1 MLSILTA
8 AETEMYENSKQKEEN
23 RENSERTAQLVQ
35 ERDDFMN
42 QNDALKEM
50 VQRQENENALIKQE
64 LQSEKSKLEIL

>member
-23 RENSERTAQLVQ
+23 RENSERTAQIVQ

>member
-23 RENSERTAQLVQ
+23 RDNSERTAQLVQ